1 LTKLAFERK
10 MKNGKLHRKYLCYSS
25 SKMALFCIPCRLFG
39 KGSSKF
45 GTDGYDDWNNVHSG
59 LTSHENSTEH
69 VQSSSTFLNRS
80 KLKNRID
87 KCASTS
93 CSGSKKTW

>member
-1 LTKLAFERK
+1 MHSVSFI
-10 MKNGKLHRKYLCYSS
+10 Y
-25 SKMALFCIPCRLFG
+25 
-39 KGSSKF
+39 GSSKF

-59 LTSHENSTEH
+59 LTSHEICSEH

-87 KCASTS
+87 KELQLQIQNEMNYWQNVLQRVVAVV
-93 CSGSKKTW
+93 KKTW